1 MRLVQ
6 YFVAVAEELHFGRA
20 ATRLHIAQPSL
31 SQEIRRLEQQLGV
44 TLLERTSR
52 RVELTPAG
60 EALLTDGRRLLAQ
73 AQRVIQN
80 VRAAGSEQV
89 TVAFYGSAAST
100 LLPTVLQTFRE
111 EHPAVEVSVRELLLD
126 EINEVLDGTV
136 DLAFTRLLPGQAGPD
151 IEIEVLGREPRQ
163 LAVAATHPFAAR
175 DSLVYADLRN
185 ESFITNPVVD
195 SPPVRWLAEQQ
206 RHGLPGR
213 VAAEAASIQEIL
225 ALVAS
230 ARGVCLVPE
239 SVAEHYP
246 RADVTYVRV
255 LDADPAVVSL
265 AWTNESART
274 EVEAFIE
281 VARRIA
287 ALGAV
292 GALAEHESGR

>member
-1 MRLVQ
+1 VQ
-6 YFVAVAEELHFGRA
+6 YFVTVAEELHFGRA

-31 SQEIRRLEQQLGV
+31 SHEIRRLEQQLGV

-52 RVELTPAG
+52 HVELTPAG

-80 VRAAGSEQV
+80 TRAAGSEQL
-89 TVAFYGSAAST
+89 TVAFCGSAAST
-100 LLPTVLQTFRE
+100 LLPTVLHAFRE
-111 EHPAVEVSVRELLLD
+111 EHPAVELLVRELLLD
-126 EINEVLDGTV
+126 EIDEVLEGTV

-151 IEIEVLGREPRQ
+151 VEIEVLAREPRH
-163 LAVAATHPFAAR
+163 LAVATTHPFAAR
-175 DSLVYADLRN
+175 DSLVYADLRD

-230 ARGVCLVPE
+230 GRGVCLVPE

-246 RADVTYVRV
+246 RADVTYVSV

-274 EVEAFIE
+274 EVEAFIK

-287 ALGAV
+287 ALGTV
-292 GALAEHESGR
+292 GPLAEYESRG